1 MTWQE
6 HPRLPSVPPS
16 LLSKSALTSSPW
28 HTQTALFVNHLC
40 VRPREWLARGF
51 ARAKQNGKPARPA
64 STSTLGRER
73 IVTVAVALTDL
84 AVPPLD
90 EHLALLVDGDV
101 PRTVNRLLLRVM
113 DGGETVV
120 AFSPHTPPI
129 TAVDGYRPIR

>member
-1 MTWQE
+1 MMGGQFD
-6 HPRLPSVPPS
+6 PVLPY
-16 LLSKSALTSSPW
+16 LLSKPAPTSSPW

-40 VRPREWLARGF
+40 VRRREWLARGF

-90 EHLALLVDGDV
+90 KHLALLVDGDV

-120 AFSPHTPPI
+120 AFSPPPH
-129 TAVDGYRPIR
+129 